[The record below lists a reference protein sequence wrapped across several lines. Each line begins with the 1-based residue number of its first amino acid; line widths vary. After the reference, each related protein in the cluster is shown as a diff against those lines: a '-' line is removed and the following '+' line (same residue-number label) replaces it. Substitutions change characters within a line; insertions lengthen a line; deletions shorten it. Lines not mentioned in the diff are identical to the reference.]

1 MNKVK
6 EKALAIYA
14 AVRSS
19 RRLKLGIAAAAGAL
33 LLMICI
39 GRCGSDAVAVECE
52 EASCSAI
59 VETIPASGRIQPV
72 VEVKI
77 SPDVSGEVVELFCK
91 EGDLVFKGDT
101 LLLIRQDL
109 YISQVEQAEAA
120 LNALRAEHLRQE
132 AEARQAKLSF
142 ERSISLYEAEAI
154 SESEFEA
161 VKAKYEIA
169 QESVKAARYSILSGR
184 AQLKEARENLG
195 KTTIFAPMDGIV
207 SRMNIEKGERV
218 VGTSQMAGTEM
229 LRIADFSKM
238 ELLVDVNENDIVRI
252 RPQDSAIVEIDAY
265 PNEKFT
271 GTVTQIANSAK
282 NIGATFNQVT
292 NFEVRIEIAQGARL
306 LLPGMSATAS
316 IVTGSSDAVV
326 TVPLKSIFTIDKEE
340 YVWIAEDGKTA
351 RLRRVVTGIQDFSR
365 IEIRSGVG
373 QGEIVITGPLGAIN
387 KGLTDGQ
394 KIKTE
399 EKSQL

>member
-1 MNKVK
+1 MKKIK
-6 EKALAIYA
+6 ERTAKLLAEFKGGRKFKWYGCATATVLIIILI
-14 AVRSS
+14 SS
-19 RRLKLGIAAAAGAL
+19 GGNEGIE
-33 LLMICI
+33 
-39 GRCGSDAVAVECE
+39 VECE
-52 EASCSAI
+52 EACFGTI

-91 EGDLVFKGDT
+91 EGDEVLKGDT
-101 LLLIRQDL
+101 LLMIRQDL
-109 YISQVEQAEAA
+109 YLSQVEQAEAA
-120 LNALRAEHLRQE
+120 LNALKAEHLRQE
-132 AEARQAKLSF
+132 AEERQAKLSF
-142 ERSISLYEAEAI
+142 ERSISLFEAEAI

-169 QESVKAARYSILSGR
+169 RESVKAAQYSILSGR

-252 RPQDSAIVEIDAY
+252 RPQDSAQVEIDAY
-265 PNEKFT
+265 PHRKFT
-271 GTVTQIANSAK
+271 GFVTRIANSAK

-292 NFEVRIEIAQGARL
+292 NFEVRIEIVPGDFR
-306 LLPGMSATAS
+306 LLPGMSANAS
-316 IVTGSSDAVV
+316 ITTGSSGKVV
-326 TVPLKSIFTIDKEE
+326 TVPLKSIFTLDKAE
-340 YVWIAEDGKTA
+340 YVWIVEDGKYA
-351 RLRRVVTGIQDFSR
+351 RRRQVTSGIQDFSR
-365 IEIRSGVG
+365 IEILSGVNP
-373 QGEIVITGPLGAIN
+373 GEKVITGPLGAIT
-387 KGLTDGQ
+387 KSLADGQ
-394 KIKTE
+394 RIKKTE
-399 EKSQL
+399 KP